1 MRELDVSTIT
11 PTVARLCQ
19 QANYELDDDVRRA
32 LERAIAEETDDRAR
46 DILEKLIENADIAA
60 AEQMPLC
67 QDTGLAVVF
76 VKLGQ
81 EVQLVGGS
89 LHEAINEG
97 VREGY
102 EEGYLRKSALNDPL
116 ERVNTGDNTPA
127 VVHVEIVPG
136 DAFEIVVA
144 TKGGGSEN
152 MSTVQMLTPA
162 VGREGVVE
170 FVTDWVK
177 QAGGKPCP
185 PVIVG
190 VGLGG
195 TFEKAALLAKTALL
209 REVGEASPDSD
220 TADLERELL
229 ARINETD
236 VGPMGM
242 GGRTTA
248 LAVHVLRHPCHIASL
263 PCAVN
268 VQCHAHRHRS
278 ATL

>member
-60 AEQMPLC
+60 AERMPLC